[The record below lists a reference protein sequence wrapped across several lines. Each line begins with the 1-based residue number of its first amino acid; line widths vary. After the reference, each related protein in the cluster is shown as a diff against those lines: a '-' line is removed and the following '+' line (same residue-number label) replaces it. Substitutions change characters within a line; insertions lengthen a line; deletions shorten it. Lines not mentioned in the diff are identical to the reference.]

1 MKSRETAMRLKR
13 REEEEKSR
21 KVKNLQRIIR
31 EFDQAAADLER
42 QIQIEEDRTGI
53 RDQSHISYSTFAKAA
68 AERRDNLRQSAEWL
82 REKLVAAVRD
92 GNDPTE
98 QFSPAA
104 QQAERRDVSLK

>member
-1 MKSRETAMRLKR
+1 MRLKR
-13 REEEEKSR
+13 REDKKSR
-21 KVKNLQRIIR
+21 
-31 EFDQAAADLER
+31 ER
-42 QIQIEEDRTGI
+42 SKICSGSSASSTRRRPISNAKYKEEDRTGI
-53 RDQSHISYSTFAKAA
+53 RDQSHIQYSTFAKAA

-98 QFSPAA
+98 QFSRAA